1 MNTKRTIRIG
11 TRGSRLALVQT
22 EIIHRMLLRLKPELN
37 IEQVIIKTQGD
48 KILDVSLSKI
58 GDKGLFVKEIETAL
72 LRNDIDLAVHSM
84 KDLPTESPAELTI
97 AAVAPREDAHDVLVS
112 NKNRLLD
119 DLPQGAVVAT
129 SSLRRGAQLLSHRK
143 DLRLTDIRGNVET
156 RLRKFEQGD
165 MDAVVLAR
173 AGLKRLGLE
182 AHISQVLPYEV
193 MLPAPAQ
200 GAIGIQIRKDDAEV
214 MALARLINDVATFQA
229 VTAERAFLKALQGGC
244 QTPIAAYGEIHDST
258 LTLEGRVLSLDGSK
272 LFSAK
277 INDTPEKAKEVGE
290 RLANELLALG
300 AARILEEIRVR

>member
-1 MNTKRTIRIG
+1 MNTKQTIRIG

-22 EIIHRMLLRLKPELN
+22 EIICKMLLQQQPDLH
-37 IEQVIIKTQGD
+37 IEQVIIKTRGD

-72 LRNDIDLAVHSM
+72 LRNEIDIAVHSM

-112 NKNRLLD
+112 KKNRVLD
-119 DLPQGAVVAT
+119 DLPQGAIVAT
-129 SSLRRGAQLLSHRK
+129 SSLRRGAQLLAHRR

-156 RLRKFEQGD
+156 RLRKFGQGD
-165 MDAVVLAR
+165 MDAVVLAK

-182 AHISQVLPYEV
+182 EHISQVLPFDV

-200 GAIGIQIRKDDAEV
+200 GAIGIQIRKDDDV
-214 MALARLINDVATFQA
+214 MALVQLINDAVTFQT
-229 VTAERAFLKALQGGC
+229 VTAERAFLQTLEGGC
-244 QTPIAAYGEIHDST
+244 QTPIATFCQIHKET
-258 LTLEGRVLSLDGSK
+258 LTIEGKVLSLDGLK

-277 INDTPEKAKEVGE
+277 LNDRPEMAAEIGV
-290 RLANELLALG
+290 RLANELLDLG